1 MPGPVLSTT
10 QTHNRVGCG
19 PCSQV
24 LMRVTSRER
33 QRRHYTAGTSGMW
46 LAYCF
51 PAFLF
56 FESWGCWWWIN
67 CAGGELVWG
76 QKKKKKEISALH
88 VMSGWSQHYISQ
100 SSHSSK
106 KNVASW
112 ALCIITYFIREFQGC
127 RGQSVMFMVTQN
139 DNFFSLPI
147 SISLCWKHPSVYVLW
162 ASWNLRQEERDKII
176 TSLFNWKE
184 EEGNWLGSGD
194 VSSLDFLYE
203 YLMYETMEQT
213 LDNLNW
219 QLWK

>member
-1 MPGPVLSTT
+1 MPGPVLSAT
-10 QTHNRVGCG
+10 QTCNRVGCG

-33 QRRHYTAGTSGMW
+33 QRRHYTAGTSSMW

-76 QKKKKKEISALH
+76 QEKKRKKEISALH

-112 ALCIITYFIREFQGC
+112 ALCFITYFIREFQGC

-139 DNFFSLPI
+139 DNFFLCRFPSL
-147 SISLCWKHPSVYVLW
+147 SV
-162 ASWNLRQEERDKII
+162 
-176 TSLFNWKE
+176 
-184 EEGNWLGSGD
+184 GNTH
-194 VSSLDFLYE
+194 LY
-203 YLMYETMEQT
+203 MYCELPEIWGKRREIRLLLLYSTGRR
-213 LDNLNW
+213 
-219 QLWK
+219 KRGIG